1 MGMMTLEVSFPGNK
15 RVDVRFNGFEVHT
28 DQSVRYGGDASA
40 PEPFDLFLAAIAS
53 CAGIYA
59 LNFCQ
64 SRQIGTQGL
73 ALALDWYPPAT
84 ASDTALVGLR
94 LRLPSGFPD
103 KYRESIVRAVDQCTV
118 KRYVFTPPRFQIDL
132 DN

>member
-1 MGMMTLEVSFPGNK
+1 MSMTLEVSFPGNK

-28 DQSVRYGGDASA
+28 DQSLRYGGEASA

-64 SRQIGTQGL
+64 SRQIATEGL
-73 ALALDWYPPAT
+73 ALVLDWHSPAGP
-84 ASDTALVGLR
+84 SDPARVGLR
-94 LRLPSGFPD
+94 LSLPKGFPD
-103 KYRESIVRAVDQCTV
+103 KYREGILRAVDQCTV
-118 KRYVFTPPRFQIDL
+118 KRYLFNPPQFAVEL